1 MEDDMHTMTDR
12 LGDIGGKLRERRT
25 NSRIDHLDEENQR
38 LRTELRSMRSTLDRE
53 RSDRE
58 EILDALKGKPKT
70 VVKKK
75 RGGLVRMAVIGGG
88 AYVLGSRAGRERYE
102 QIVAWARQMKDRGR
116 EATEDFKG
124 DVVATAEGTGRR
136 ADTGSL
142 TSGSGTA
149 PITPGTTVS
158 ATTIKPTTKQ
168 DTDKGSG
175 STKSGAGNS

>member
-12 LGDIGGKLRERRT
+12 LGDFGGKLRERRT

-102 QIVAWARQMKDRGR
+102 QIVTWARQMKDRGR

-124 DVVATAEGTGRR
+124 DVVG
-136 ADTGSL
+136 
-142 TSGSGTA
+142 SGSGMA

-168 DTDKGSG
+168 DSDKGSG

>member
-1 MEDDMHTMTDR
+1 MHTMTDR

-25 NSRIDHLDEENQR
+25 NSRIDHLDDENQR

-102 QIVAWARQMKDRGR
+102 QIVSWARQLKDRGR
-116 EATEDFKG
+116 EATEDLKS
-124 DVVATAEGTGRR
+124 DVVATAEATGRR
-136 ADTGSL
+136 YD
-142 TSGSGTA
+142 SGSPTSASAGPGAASPTSTGATA
-149 PITPGTTVS
+149 S
-158 ATTIKPTTKQ
+158 ATTIKK

-175 STKSGAGNS
+175 STKSSAGGS

>member
-1 MEDDMHTMTDR
+1 MHTMTDR

-25 NSRIDHLDEENQR
+25 NSRIDHLDDENQR

-102 QIVAWARQMKDRGR
+102 QIVSWARQLKDRGR
-116 EATEDFKG
+116 EATEDLTS
-124 DVVATAEGTGRR
+124 DVVASAEGTGRR
-136 ADTGSL
+136 YDAGSPTSASGPATGP
-142 TSGSGTA
+142 TSTGA
-149 PITPGTTVS
+149 PVS
-158 ATTIKPTTKQ
+158 ATTTKK
-168 DTDKGSG
+168 DTEKGSG
-175 STKSGAGNS
+175 STKSSAGGS